1 MIGSETMTT
10 QKTWMLWRD
19 GKTVEEEARLLRRQ
33 ADDLPVPFDARA
45 KKDIATLINAFTK
58 RDDALG
64 LAAPQIG
71 ISKKIVIFKNK
82 NFDIKGAPKSKDDYD
97 VLVNPRITQIRGDLE
112 KLNEGCLSCPDINVE
127 ISRATEI
134 KVRAYDQ
141 DGRKVNKRYTGFLA
155 RIVQHELD
163 HIEGRLII
171 DHEGTLSYPREKSE
185 FFEKL
190 FK

>member
-1 MIGSETMTT
+1 MIGDETMTT

-19 GKTVEEEARLLRRQ
+19 GTTIDEEARLLRRQ

-112 KLNEGCLSCPDINVE
+112 TMNEGCLSCPDISVE
-127 ISRATEI
+127 VSRATEI

-171 DHEGTLSYPREKSE
+171 DHEGTFSYPREKSE